1 MPETTAKTAHPAAG
15 EAHYCFV
22 TQYDKRTLYALN
34 DLVSRT
40 TRRRSYRL
48 RKAFLLVLGV
58 LGVLS
63 SSILMLIFDQ
73 LETSEQI
80 IAIGGLL
87 VGVIALVEAVFLK
100 RIGAWN
106 TRRMLPKGRVKHVA
120 YLDDTGAGSEEED
133 IHTHYEYSAFTSA
146 YESQEY
152 FYLLL
157 DQRHAMAL
165 DKAGLTRPDGT
176 AGEELVGEVRD
187 YLSQKLSCPLTPIRQ
202 KLPKKK

>member
-1 MPETTAKTAHPAAG
+1 MKTFMANPAKIDRKWYVVDAEGQTLGRLASEVAKVLRGKNKPEFTPHIDTGDYVIVINAEKV
-15 EAHYCFV
+15 EV
-22 TQYDKRTLYALN
+22 TGKKRKEKIYKRHTGYP
-34 DLVSRT
+34 
-40 TRRRSYRL
+40 
-48 RKAFLLVLGV
+48 
-58 LGVLS
+58 
-63 SSILMLIFDQ
+63 
-73 LETSEQI
+73 
-80 IAIGGLL
+80 GGLKEIKYRKL
-87 VGVIALVEAVFLK
+87 MQTKSTFAFKEAV
-100 RIGAWN
+100 
-106 TRRMLPKGRVKHVA
+106 RRMLPKGRVKHVA